1 MLTRLLRF
9 QRIIAGTRQPKE
21 AGRRGLLSP
30 EEFQAELVL
39 LGLSGREFG
48 PREYA
53 EALGEKLGI
62 QITICVLPDQHY
74 PELTREMAQA
84 GKVAELSYSED
95 PPGVVILAPSSLP
108 PMVRT
113 LSVYHELGHVA
124 AGHPLEVWEGGA
136 RTDQLRHVPQRLAR
150 RPPVEDRGLCEQEAD
165 LRAAYSLLAGSL
177 GPRNYYAEKMYDPL

>member
-1 MLTRLLRF
+1 MLKRLFKF
-9 QRIIAGTRQPKE
+9 QRIIAGTRRHEDTDRPE
-21 AGRRGLLSP
+21 LLSP
-30 EEFQAELVL
+30 EEFQAELAL

-53 EALGEKLGI
+53 DILGEKLEM

-74 PELTREMAQA
+74 PELTHRMARA

-95 PPGVVILAPSSLP
+95 FSGAVILVPSSLP
-108 PMVRT
+108 PIVRT

-124 AGHPLEVWEGGA
+124 AGHSVEVWEGGA
-136 RTDQLRHVPQRLAR
+136 KTGRFEHGPQRLAR
-150 RPPVEDRGLCEQEAD
+150 RPPIEDRRLCEQEAD
-165 LRAAYSLLAGSL
+165 LRAVYSLLAGSL